1 MRRLVV
7 CADGTWNKPE
17 EDDHGVPAPTNVV
30 KIQRAIKALDSQGV
44 SQIVYYHSGVGTGD
58 KFDQFLGGAFGEG
71 IDRNILECYEFLV
84 NNYHPGDQIY
94 LFGFSRGAYTVR
106 SLAGLVRN
114 SGIVYQKYAGMAKE
128 AFSMYRDRDPAK
140 HPNSDLGKTFRAS
153 FSRDVDIDV
162 VGVWDTVGAL
172 GVPLGLFD
180 RLNHTRFAFHDVSLS
195 ARIKNAFHA
204 LAIDERRGPFAPT
217 LWMQPREDAEQQRN
231 WLEQAWFA
239 GVHSNV
245 GGGYAEAGLSDIALR
260 WMVQRVQAHPGTPDA
275 TTLEFD
281 DAYVDEVTRPN
292 EFARLYDSM
301 TSAFRALGETQR
313 RIDQDREQNDRLGV
327 FTWEYVHES
336 AKVRYD
342 SAHRL
347 DMPYAPENL
356 STYIKRNMPDPI
368 FTTSLKARADRVS
381 GTMKI
386 PDLTAASSAPSVP
399 PSLNQ

>member
-30 KIQRAIKALDSQGV
+30 KIQRAIKAVDSNGV
-44 SQIVYYHSGVGTGD
+44 SQVVYYHSGVGTGD
-58 KFDQFLGGAFGEG
+58 KFDQLLGGAFGEG
-71 IDRNILECYEFLV
+71 IDRNILECYDFLV
-84 NNYHPGDQIY
+84 NNYQPGDQVY
-94 LFGFSRGAYTVR
+94 FFGFSRGAYTVR

-114 SGIVYQKYAGMAKE
+114 SGIVQQKFAGMAKE

-140 HPNSDLGKTFRAS
+140 HPNSELGKTFRAS
-153 FSRDVDIDV
+153 FSREVDIDTI
-162 VGVWDTVGAL
+162 GVWDTVGAL

-180 RLNHTRFAFHDVSLS
+180 RLNHTRFAFHDLSLS
-195 ARIKNAFHA
+195 SRIRNAFHA

-217 LWMQPREDAEQQRN
+217 LWMQPREDAELGRN

-260 WMVQRVQAHPGTPDA
+260 WMIQRVKAHPGTPDS

-281 DAYVDEVTRPN
+281 DDYVAELTRPN
-292 EFARLYDSM
+292 ELARLYDSM
-301 TSAFRALGETQR
+301 TSAFRALGETER
-313 RIDQDREQNDRLGV
+313 RIDRDREQNDRLGV

-336 AKVRYD
+336 AKTRYD

-356 STYIKRNMPDPI
+356 RMYIGRNMPNPI
-368 FTTSLKARADRVS
+368 IADSLKARAARVS
-381 GTMKI
+381 GAMPI
-386 PDLTAASSAPSVP
+386 PNLPPAPSAPSAPTATV
-399 PSLNQ
+399 

>member
-30 KIQRAIKALDSQGV
+30 KMQRAIKAVDSQGI

-58 KFDQFLGGAFGEG
+58 KLDQLLGGAFGDG
-71 IDRNILECYEFLV
+71 IDRNILECYEFIV
-84 NNYHPGDQIY
+84 NNYHPGDQLY
-94 LFGFSRGAYTVR
+94 FFGFSRGAYTVR
-106 SLAGLVRN
+106 SLAGLIRN
-114 SGIVYQKYAGMAKE
+114 SGILQQKYAALAKE

-153 FSRDVDIDV
+153 FSRDVDIEV
-162 VGVWDTVGAL
+162 IGVWDTVGAL

-180 RLNHTRFAFHDVSLS
+180 KLNHTRFAFHDLSLS
-195 ARIKNAFHA
+195 SRIKNAFHA

-217 LWMQPREDAEQQRN
+217 LWAQPREDAEQARN

-260 WMVQRVQAHPGTPDA
+260 WMVQRVKDHPGTLGS

-281 DAYVDEVTRPN
+281 DDYVAELTRPN
-292 EFARLYDSM
+292 ELARLYDSM
-301 TSAFRALGETQR
+301 TTAFRALGETQR
-313 RIDQDREQNDRLGV
+313 KIDQDREQNDRLGA
-327 FTWEYVHES
+327 FTWEYVHHS
-336 AKVRYD
+336 AKLRFD
-342 SAHRL
+342 SAHQL
-347 DMPYAPENL
+347 GMPYEPENL
-356 STYIKRNMPDPI
+356 RSYIGRNVPDPI
-368 FTTSLKARADRVS
+368 FAESLKTRAARVS
-381 GTMKI
+381 GAMKI
-386 PDLTAASSAPSVP
+386 PDLAGAPSA
-399 PSLNQ
+399 SAISA

>member
-30 KIQRAIKALDSQGV
+30 KMQRAIKAVDSQGT

-58 KFDQFLGGAFGEG
+58 TIDQFLGGAFGEG

-106 SLAGLVRN
+106 SLAGLIRN
-114 SGIVYQKYAGMAKE
+114 SGIVQQKFAGMAKE

-140 HPNSDLGKTFRAS
+140 HPNSELGRTFRAS
-153 FSRDVDIDV
+153 FSREVDVDT

-195 ARIKNAFHA
+195 AHIKNAFHA
-204 LAIDERRGPFAPT
+204 LAIDERRGPFVPT
-217 LWMQPREDAEQQRN
+217 LWAQPREDAEQSRN

-260 WMVQRVQAHPGTPDA
+260 WMVQRVKAHPGTPSS

-281 DAYVDEVTRPN
+281 DAYVAELTRPN

-301 TSAFRALGETQR
+301 TTTFRALGEVQR

-327 FTWEYVHES
+327 FTWEYVHDS
-336 AKVRYD
+336 AKSRLDAV
-342 SAHRL
+342 HRL
-347 DMPYAPENL
+347 DSPYEPENL
-356 STYIKRNMPDPI
+356 RSYITRDTPSPVITD
-368 FTTSLKARADRVS
+368 SLKARAARVS
-381 GTMKI
+381 GAI
-386 PDLTAASSAPSVP
+386 RLEDLPSMAAPISPGA
-399 PSLNQ
+399 